1 MDVKELPSDHK
12 AKHEQLGSR
21 GKATIQGIMESNDQS
36 EPAEVK
42 AQIQASRLS
51 AETKQALSA
60 RGLDDPD
67 AILADNKGRLSEQY
81 AQLVLKQEGLPMTGG
96 ENERLQDVVT
106 GTYDGVH
113 GFDLIG
119 VAPDGRPILI
129 EVKKRMGTKD
139 SVGKSDV
146 SLDTMEPETLAL
158 KEDILRERAVNPALR
173 AKAEQLMPDEPDP
186 ELSTEQM
193 AGLWTRDRWLK
204 LVKNEDHRNRLL
216 EAGVAPEY
224 LNLDNLEHAYSPQW
238 RAILDGRTTVVVSDD
253 RDGVTNTLM
262 REAAFKRG
270 FNVARINLKA

>member
-12 AKHEQLGSR
+12 AKDEQLGPR
-21 GKATIQGIMESNDQS
+21 GRATMQGITESTNKS
-36 EPAEVK
+36 EPAELK

-51 AETKQALSA
+51 TETKQTLSA

-67 AILADNKGRLSEQY
+67 AILADNKGGQPEQY
-81 AQLVLKQEGLPMTGG
+81 AQVVLKQEGLPMTGG

-119 VAPDGRPILI
+119 VAPDGRPIPI
-129 EVKKRMGTKD
+129 EVKKRMGTTD

-146 SLDTMEPETLAL
+146 SLGTMEPETLAL
-158 KEDILRERAVNPALR
+158 KDDILRERAVNPALQ

-204 LVKNEDHRNRLL
+204 LVKNEDHRSRLL

-224 LNLDNLEHAYSPQW
+224 LSLDNLKHAYSPQW